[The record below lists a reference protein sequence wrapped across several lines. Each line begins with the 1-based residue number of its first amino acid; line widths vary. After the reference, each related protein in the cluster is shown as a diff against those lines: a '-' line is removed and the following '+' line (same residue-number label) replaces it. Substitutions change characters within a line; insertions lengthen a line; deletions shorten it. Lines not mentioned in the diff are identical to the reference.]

1 MANSFGAHRVKLP
14 KTFLAI
20 NLSDAFTFEEHDKQ
34 GSDQE
39 GGLEMKSVI
48 PQNMAPAG
56 AGIGESTISNAL
68 AAEEAASIANAEDT
82 TVDSA

>member
-1 MANSFGAHRVKLP
+1 MP

-48 PQNMAPAG
+48 AQNMAPAG

-68 AAEEAASIANAEDT
+68 AADEAASIADPKDATINPA
-82 TVDSA
+82 